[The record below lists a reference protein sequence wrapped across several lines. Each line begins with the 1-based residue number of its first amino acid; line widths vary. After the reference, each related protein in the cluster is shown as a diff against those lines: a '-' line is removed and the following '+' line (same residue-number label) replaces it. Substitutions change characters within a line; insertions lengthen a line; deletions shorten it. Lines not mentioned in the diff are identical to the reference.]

1 MKIENAMMQPRT
13 AERHMSEARCN
24 GWNAIGAFRF
34 DETTTGAQRPESKEA
49 SKMIENRVP
58 GTKIVAFTRY
68 KMGDGLEKKVSDLA
82 AEVAEQIGGK
92 A

>member
-1 MKIENAMMQPRT
+1 MIEKKVPGMKIA
-13 AERHMSEARCN
+13 
-24 GWNAIGAFRF
+24 
-34 DETTTGAQRPESKEA
+34 
-49 SKMIENRVP
+49 
-58 GTKIVAFTRY
+58 AFTRY